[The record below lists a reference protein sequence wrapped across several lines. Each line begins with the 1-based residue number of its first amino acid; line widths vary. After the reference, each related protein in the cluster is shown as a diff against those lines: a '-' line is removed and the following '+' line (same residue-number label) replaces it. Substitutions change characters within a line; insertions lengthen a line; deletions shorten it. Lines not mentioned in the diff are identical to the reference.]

1 MKRSNLKENHATSQK
16 KQKHSSSEEPSSS
29 LVSDQVKNKKN
40 TGVGREREDGVE
52 EVMEIKNIPPKTKK
66 KQPPQKLYSK
76 SNRLFKKDESSSD
89 ESSSS
94 ESSSSSSDS
103 DSGDENSIVQKK
115 PAARL
120 FRKQELPTEMA
131 MSVLERDEAFKLMHC
146 VRNEM
151 ELLQPQTPQ
160 QVYLINGLMNTT
172 KKFQFKKSIDVPFLA
187 LKHNET
193 DDNDCWWDFKPLFP
207 FLCSPCAEKFTKAAQ
222 LGLFKVFDITKP
234 ISYTVNINGLATSF
248 EDVYESSVNAYRY
261 YRTYKQEK
269 PKLTFNQVVIYMKIV
284 FLDAKLEQKVFEVK
298 PHHTIQ
304 VNNFRVTDN
313 SGKLIPTVQS
323 CSFSRIIQPSLFMEH
338 LKSGKIYG
346 VKVRMQAY
354 CPDLKEGDEYKGKL
368 NISWDDDSEMSIVMT
383 N

>member
-1 MKRSNLKENHATSQK
+1 MT
-16 KQKHSSSEEPSSS
+16 
-29 LVSDQVKNKKN
+29 
-40 TGVGREREDGVE
+40 
-52 EVMEIKNIPPKTKK
+52 
-66 KQPPQKLYSK
+66 
-76 SNRLFKKDESSSD
+76 
-89 ESSSS
+89 
-94 ESSSSSSDS
+94 
-103 DSGDENSIVQKK
+103 
-115 PAARL
+115 
-120 FRKQELPTEMA
+120 
-131 MSVLERDEAFKLMHC
+131 MSVLEKEENFKLMNG

-151 ELLQPQTPQ
+151 ESLQPQTPQ
-160 QVYLINGLMNTT
+160 QVYLINGLMNSL

-207 FLCSPCAEKFTKAAQ
+207 FLCSPCEEKFTKVAQ
-222 LGLFKVFDITKP
+222 LGFFKVFDITKP
-234 ISYTVNINGLATSF
+234 ISYHVNINGLATSF
-248 EDVYESSVNAYRY
+248 EDIYESSVNAYRY
-261 YRTYKQEK
+261 YGTYKQEK

-323 CSFSRIIQPSLFMEH
+323 CSFSRIIQPSQFMDH
-338 LKSGKIYG
+338 LKSGKVYG
-346 VKVRMQAY
+346 VKIRMQAH

-368 NISWDDDSEMSIVMT
+368 NISWDDDSEVSMIMT